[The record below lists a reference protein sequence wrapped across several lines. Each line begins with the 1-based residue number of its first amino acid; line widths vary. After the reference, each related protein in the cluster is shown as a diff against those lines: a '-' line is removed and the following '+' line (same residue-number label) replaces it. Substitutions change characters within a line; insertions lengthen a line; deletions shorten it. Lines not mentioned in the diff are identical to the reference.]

1 MTEPT
6 ETILEKRGY
15 FWWDGEKTPKG
26 RYAPPHGVPGVLTI
40 REDGK
45 ARLNVTESL
54 LQSKILGMTPPDRNN
69 LDGDP

>member
-1 MTEPT
+1 MTEAT

-40 REDGK
+40 RKDGK
-45 ARLNVTESL
+45 ARLNVTE
-54 LQSKILGMTPPDRNN
+54 
-69 LDGDP
+69 

>member
-15 FWWDGEKTPKG
+15 FWWDGEKLPKG
-26 RYAPPHGVPGVLTI
+26 RYPLPHGVSGVLTI

-54 LQSKILGMTPPDRNN
+54 LQSKALGMTPPDRS
-69 LDGDP
+69 